1 MICFTTCAFVRR
13 FSCSKDCLLLCGA
26 ASLMLRCTQMSGN
39 WHPSIGSERFNPRF
53 IRERIHTGLVV
64 SSLLA
69 CYGSCWILLDLD
81 LDQFRLRSQRLRSHR
96 SDSRFGYILNSADPS
111 ATWLG
116 NVGNVGNVGT
126 GDEIGW
132 KVSKERRSSMPS
144 APYTHVFFM
153 FFHLEGRKTACRNV
167 SNIFWMVGDG
177 EAVHIRW
184 SSHSRPRR
192 PRVSLAVSMPR
203 LASKDMW
210 VWVKTYYY
218 LF

>member
-144 APYTHVFFM
+144 APYTHVFLC
-153 FFHLEGRKTACRNV
+153 FFIWRVERQRVEMCRISFGWLVTVKLCTSDEALIVGR
-167 SNIFWMVGDG
+167 G
-177 EAVHIRW
+177 VHEFP
-184 SSHSRPRR
+184 SRCQCH
-192 PRVSLAVSMPR
+192 A
-203 LASKDMW
+203 
-210 VWVKTYYY
+210 
-218 LF
+218 